1 MKRHCGVLTVV
12 FSLRLSLIYSL
23 ILAGVAFS
31 SSPLWSQTAQKPL
44 PFRTAVELA
53 LKNST
58 ATGISRYD
66 VERATATTQQSRDF
80 FLPAMIFGS
89 GLGFSYGFPLSLE
102 GAAPSI
108 FNVNIQ
114 EGLFNLA
121 QRENVKA
128 ARTEQQMSSTQSADR
143 RNDVIVET
151 ALAYMQLDLLQSS
164 MTIQNEQQAAAA
176 KYQDIATQRAQAGLD
191 SQVEITRAKLAVART
206 RLDIAQT
213 RGAADQ
219 LRMRLS
225 QLTGLAASEI
235 VTDTE
240 SIPSLPAVSQEQD
253 LSAEALKTN
262 YVAKLADQ
270 TATAKEHHAKAERKQ
285 LYPSVDLVAQY
296 AMLARYN
303 NYDEFFNK
311 FQRHNL
317 TAGVAI
323 RFPFLNP
330 AQHSAAAAAQ
340 ADWNKA
346 LEEAKSVKQQVSADT
361 LKLQR
366 SVEQLAAA
374 REVADLEHQLA
385 QADIEAAH
393 AKIET
398 GQATLKDEQN
408 ARVAEHQRY
417 TALLSS
423 SFDLDKVQVQL
434 LRQLGNLEKWALG
447 PARQP

>member
-1 MKRHCGVLTVV
+1 MKHYRRVFNLALPLRLLMI
-12 FSLRLSLIYSL
+12 FSLLLSSL
-23 ILAGVAFS
+23 AICGSTSLVA
-31 SSPLWSQTAQKPL
+31 QTGEKRL
-44 PFRTAVELA
+44 PFRTAIELA
-53 LKNST
+53 LKNSP
-58 ATGISRYD
+58 ANGISRYD
-66 VERATATTQQSRDF
+66 QQRAKAIVSQSKDF
-80 FLPAMIFGS
+80 FLPSMVFGS

-108 FNVNIQ
+108 FNVNVQ
-114 EGLFNLA
+114 GGLINFA
-121 QRENVKA
+121 QKENVKA
-128 ARTEQQMSSTQSADR
+128 AQTDQAISATQGADR
-143 RNDVIVET
+143 RNDVILET

-164 MTIQNEQQAAAA
+164 MKIQSEQQAAAA
-176 KYQDIATQRAQAGLD
+176 KYLDIASQRAQAGLD

-213 RGAADQ
+213 RGASDQ
-219 LRMRLS
+219 LRSRLS
-225 QLTGLAASEI
+225 QLTGLPVIEI

-240 SIPSLPAVSQEQD
+240 SIPELPAVSQEQD
-253 LSAEALKTN
+253 LPAEAVKAN

-270 TATAKEHHAKAERKQ
+270 SVEAKVHRAEAERKA

-296 AMLARYN
+296 AVLARYN
-303 NYDEFFNK
+303 NYDEFFSK
-311 FQRHNL
+311 FQRNNV

-323 RFPFLNP
+323 RFPFLNR
-330 AQHSAAAAAQ
+330 AQHMAAEAAK
-340 ADWNKA
+340 ADANKA
-346 LEEAKSVKQQVSADT
+346 REEAINVKQQVSADT

-374 REVADLEHQLA
+374 HDVAELEHQLA

-393 AKIET
+393 ARIEN

-423 SFDLDKVQVQL
+423 SFELDRIQVQL
-434 LRQLGNLEKWALG
+434 LRQLGSLEKWALG
-447 PARQP
+447 PAR

>member
-12 FSLRLSLIYSL
+12 FRLRLSLIYWL
-23 ILAGVAFS
+23 ILAGVAFTI
-31 SSPLWSQTAQKPL
+31 SPLWSQTAQKPL
-44 PFRTAVELA
+44 PFRTAVQLA
-53 LKNST
+53 IKNSA

-66 VERATATTQQSRDF
+66 VEKAMATTQQSRAF
-80 FLPAMIFGS
+80 FMPAMIFGS

-128 ARTEQQMSSTQSADR
+128 ARMEQAMSGTQSADR

-164 MTIQNEQQAAAA
+164 LTIQNEQQAAAA

-225 QLTGLAASEI
+225 QLTGLAADEI

-253 LSAEALKTN
+253 LPAEALKTN

-270 TATAKEHHAKAERKQ
+270 TATAKEHRAKAERMG

-296 AMLARYN
+296 AVLARYN

-311 FQRHNL
+311 FQRNNV

-323 RFPFLNP
+323 RFAFLNP
-330 AQHSAAAAAQ
+330 AQHAASDAAK

-385 QADIEAAH
+385 QADIDAAH
-393 AKIET
+393 AKIES

-447 PARQP
+447 PAR